1 MPDHHVPRVPS
12 ASPERAF
19 QVSTDDTVLDG
30 DLAVPP
36 GAIGVV
42 AFAHGS
48 GSSRFSPR
56 NRRVAAALQAQGLAT
71 LLLDLLTPEEE
82 ARDDRTREL
91 RFDVGLLARRMV
103 AAIDALAEAAATRS
117 LPIGLFGASTGA
129 AAALLAAAER
139 PAAVAAVVSRG
150 GRPDLANE
158 RLPVVRAPTL
168 LIVGARDTPVI
179 GTNRAA
185 LEALTCPKALELI
198 SDATHLFEEAGAL
211 DEVARLAG
219 AWFLRH
225 LPNDAA

>member
-1 MPDHHVPRVPS
+1 MPDRHAQRVPS

-19 QVSTDDTVLDG
+19 QVTTDDTVLDG
-30 DLAVPP
+30 NLAVPP
-36 GAIGVV
+36 GAVGVV

-56 NRRVAAALQAQGLAT
+56 NRHVAAALQAHGLAT

-82 ARDDRTREL
+82 ALDDRTRQL

-103 AAIDALAEAAATRS
+103 AAIDALAESAATRA

-129 AAALLAAAER
+129 AAALLAAADR

-150 GRPDLANE
+150 GRPDLALE
-158 RLPVVRAPTL
+158 RLPAVRAPSL

-179 GTNRAA
+179 DMNRAA
-185 LEALTCPKALELI
+185 LAALRCPKAIELI
-198 SDATHLFEEAGAL
+198 SDATHLFEEPGAL

-225 LPNDAA
+225 LPDEAA